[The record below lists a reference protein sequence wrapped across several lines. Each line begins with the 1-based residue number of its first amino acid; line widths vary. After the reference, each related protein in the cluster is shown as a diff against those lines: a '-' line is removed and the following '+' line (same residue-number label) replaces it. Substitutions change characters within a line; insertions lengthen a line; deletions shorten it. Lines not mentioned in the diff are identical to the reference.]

1 MDRGARE
8 NSRNSSLKSPGQP
21 PFPSS
26 CMSDTPAPQHDTVPA
41 SAEDKTLDKLLAEA
55 QARIDEQR
63 DAWMRALAEA
73 ENVRKRAQA
82 DVAAAHKFA
91 IERFAESLL
100 PVMDSLEAA
109 LGAAAGSPQALRD
122 GVELTLRQLKAAFQ
136 KANLAEIIPVAGE
149 RFDPHRHQAMAAVE
163 SENAEPNSI
172 VSVMQKGYSL
182 HDRIIRPTLVT
193 VAKALENKGGDPIS
207 DANLNSN

>member
-1 MDRGARE
+1 
-8 NSRNSSLKSPGQP
+8 
-21 PFPSS
+21 
-26 CMSDTPAPQHDTVPA
+26 MSDTRSGAPSPAPQPAGDTPS

-55 QARIDEQR
+55 QARIDEHR

-73 ENVRKRAQA
+73 ENVRKRAQT

-91 IERFAESLL
+91 LERFAASLL

-109 LGAAAGSPQALRD
+109 LDAAEGSPQALRD

-136 KANLAEIIPVAGE
+136 RADLADIVPAPGE

-163 SENAEPNSI
+163 SGAEPNT
-172 VSVMQKGYSL
+172 VVAVMQKGYCL
-182 HDRIIRPTLVT
+182 HERVIRPALVT
-193 VAKALENKGGDPIS
+193 VATALEIKAGNPIS
-207 DANLNSN
+207 NSNLDTN